1 MPGKS
6 KESCR
11 YEPIHNDPENE
22 TAEPSGIP
30 SLNWS
35 RSRRIPGTKHTNED
49 KNEGSDQPMSKKKSP
64 TRIDPINL
72 PRRLREGLAEADTLL
87 SEKQPQQALAL
98 LHELNV
104 KFPRQIDVLGLM
116 ADACL
121 ELGDTR
127 GYLRALHPLQA
138 LLPHQ
143 ADIKFALAY
152 AYSRTVTWGF
162 PCAHF
167 DNTSNTGRMIH
178 GWRMFRRSFPN
189 WNPN

>member
-1 MPGKS
+1 
-6 KESCR
+6 
-11 YEPIHNDPENE
+11 
-22 TAEPSGIP
+22 
-30 SLNWS
+30 
-35 RSRRIPGTKHTNED
+35 
-49 KNEGSDQPMSKKKSP
+49 MSKKKSP

-152 AYSRTVTWGF
+152 AYLENGHLGLSLRT
-162 PCAHF
+162 
-167 DNTSNTGRMIH
+167 
-178 GWRMFRRSFPN
+178 FRQCIKHWPHDPRVEDVQKIIPELESELTKILAEIDFSLEDGLEFLPA
-189 WNPN
+189 